1 MTINIAIVD
10 VTVSKP
16 DHDFNEREQKI
27 MEVLLLNLAAH
38 ANSYVTKENM
48 AFTPIEKKKD
58 TLFSFQFAWQKSIL
72 KEQYDE
78 FVSSI
83 QSRYETA
90 FNMCDIEN
98 VEIQFLENA
107 YLKK

>member
-1 MTINIAIVD
+1 MTINIAMVD

-16 DHDFNEREQKI
+16 DHDFNERERNI
-27 MEVLLLNLAAH
+27 LEVLLLNLAAH
-38 ANSYVTKENM
+38 ANSYATKGNM
-48 AFTPIEKKKD
+48 VFTPIEKKDD
-58 TLFSFQFAWQKSIL
+58 TIFSFQFAWQKSIL

-78 FVSSI
+78 FVSSVH
-83 QSRYETA
+83 RKYETA

-98 VEIQFLENA
+98 IEIHFLENV